1 MYTLV
6 NTNKCSIKEFVEWND
21 LLTFIYSQY
30 NFNDLSLDKGKNYV
44 DFYNFSN
51 SIYIIG
57 LSQLE
62 IEYFQEKTKN

>member
-6 NTNKCSIKEFVEWND
+6 NTNKCSIKEFEKWND
-21 LLTFIYSQY
+21 LINHIKFEY
-30 NFNDLSLDKGKNYV
+30 NLSNLLLDTGKNYV

-57 LSQLE
+57 LSELE
-62 IEYFQEKTKN
+62 IKYFQHKK